1 MDIVNELKAEL
12 DAEVRARDH
21 SLRYVGAVVLRLWD
35 ELQQQDVEVG
45 SGRADRCTPLG
56 TLLHDAG
63 APIDNYQRR
72 TIEIGRLQA
81 AIREARGRPDG
92 VARAR

>member
-1 MDIVNELKAEL
+1 VDIVNELKAEL
-12 DAEVRARDH
+12 DEEFRARDH
-21 SLRYVGAVVLRLWD
+21 SLRYVGAIVLRLWD
-35 ELQQQDVEVG
+35 DLERQDVEVG
-45 SGRADRCTPLG
+45 SGRAGRSTPLG

-63 APIDNYQRR
+63 APIHNYQRR
-72 TIEIGRLQA
+72 SVEIERLRA

>member
-1 MDIVNELKAEL
+1 VDVVNELKAEL
-12 DAEVRARDH
+12 DEEFRARDH

-35 ELQQQDVEVG
+35 DLERQDGEIG
-45 SGRADRCTPLG
+45 SGRADRSTPLG
-56 TLLHDAG
+56 TLLHDVC

-72 TIEIGRLQA
+72 TIEIERLRA